1 MERTYVFNQEPSS
14 GGGNKFDIMA
24 MLPNLMGGKGV
35 DPNLMALLSQGRNN
49 QDQWGG
55 SWWFI
60 WIILLWF
67 CWGGN
72 GFGFGGR
79 NGGGLPAELNGDVGR
94 EYLMSAIQGNG
105 NAINQLASSLNCSTQ
120 QLQTALCNIQGL
132 IQCREPGGH
141 VHAANHQRLPERKPS
156 YSHSDCRLL
165 LQDADCY

>member
-60 WIILLWF
+60 WIIMRGCLSR
-67 CWGGN
+67 
-72 GFGFGGR
+72 GFTRIASEAVHRLCGRRCYDSAGFLHTG
-79 NGGGLPAELNGDVGR
+79 
-94 EYLMSAIQGNG
+94 I
-105 NAINQLASSLNCSTQ
+105 
-120 QLQTALCNIQGL
+120 
-132 IQCREPGGH
+132 
-141 VHAANHQRLPERKPS
+141 
-156 YSHSDCRLL
+156 
-165 LQDADCY
+165 

>member
-72 GFGFGGR
+72 GY
-79 NGGGLPAELNGDVGR
+79 LNNRWGACLVVRAG
-94 EYLMSAIQGNG
+94 
-105 NAINQLASSLNCSTQ
+105 SLFYFPFVSRPHSI
-120 QLQTALCNIQGL
+120 AL
-132 IQCREPGGH
+132 
-141 VHAANHQRLPERKPS
+141 
-156 YSHSDCRLL
+156 
-165 LQDADCY
+165 

>member
-72 GFGFGGR
+72 GFGFGE
-79 NGGGLPAELNGDVGR
+79 NLNVMRGR
-94 EYLMSAIQGNG
+94 EDIDELIDR
-105 NAINQLASSLNCSTQ
+105 TD
-120 QLQTALCNIQGL
+120 NI
-132 IQCREPGGH
+132 P
-141 VHAANHQRLPERKPS
+141 
-156 YSHSDCRLL
+156 YMDYCRLL
-165 LQDADCY
+165 SVLYWNL

>member
-67 CWGGN
+67 CLGGIYCRCFFN
-72 GFGFGGR
+72 LFFCH
-79 NGGGLPAELNGDVGR
+79 
-94 EYLMSAIQGNG
+94 
-105 NAINQLASSLNCSTQ
+105 IN
-120 QLQTALCNIQGL
+120 
-132 IQCREPGGH
+132 
-141 VHAANHQRLPERKPS
+141 
-156 YSHSDCRLL
+156 LL
-165 LQDADCY
+165 SP

>member
-24 MLPNLMGGKGV
+24 ML
-35 DPNLMALLSQGRNN
+35 PNLMALLSQGRNN

-79 NGGGLPAELNGDVGR
+79 NGGGLPDRAG
-94 EYLMSAIQGNG
+94 
-105 NAINQLASSLNCSTQ
+105 ASSTE
-120 QLQTALCNIQGL
+120 AL
-132 IQCREPGGH
+132 
-141 VHAANHQRLPERKPS
+141 RLYRTGKG
-156 YSHSDCRLL
+156 
-165 LQDADCY
+165 ADKSAHLY

>member
-67 CWGGN
+67 CWGGIYCRRFFN
-72 GFGFGGR
+72 IFSFHCFI
-79 NGGGLPAELNGDVGR
+79 LSCVLK
-94 EYLMSAIQGNG
+94 
-105 NAINQLASSLNCSTQ
+105 STV
-120 QLQTALCNIQGL
+120 L
-132 IQCREPGGH
+132 IHR
-141 VHAANHQRLPERKPS
+141 V
-156 YSHSDCRLL
+156 
-165 LQDADCY
+165 ADL